1 MKILHI
7 VPALNSG
14 GVETGTIDLAIAL
27 KKLGHTIVVISSGG
41 KLVEELT
48 KNNILHIK
56 LPVNRKSISSVL
68 LIPKI
73 ARILEYQSTDI
84 VHASSRVPAWIGFF
98 ACKLSNTP
106 FVTSCH
112 GFYSKHFLSAVMGW
126 GKLVMVISG
135 TIKRRMIEDFKVPEN
150 KIRLVYRGVDLRKYT
165 FYLTKYDKNKDSF
178 TVINVGR
185 LTPLKGQYKFI
196 KAMKLV
202 IEKIPNIKVL
212 IVGEGK
218 QGSEEYLNKLK
229 TLTKELGMENNVSFL
244 GKRDDIT
251 ELLNK
256 SDCLVLSTNVPEGF
270 GRTIIE
276 AGASGTAVC
285 ASNIGGIREIV
296 DNGISGLL
304 FEPNDKN
311 DMAEKIIKML
321 SDIDLRRKCAINLR
335 KKVEEN
341 FALDQM
347 VKNTLSVYEE
357 AIRS

>member
-14 GVETGTIDLAIAL
+14 GVETGTIDLAITL
-27 KKLGHTIVVISSGG
+27 KKLGHTVVIVSSGG
-41 KLVEELT
+41 KLVEELA

-56 LPVNRKSISSVL
+56 LPVNKKSISSAL
-68 LIPKI
+68 LIPKV

-98 ACKLSNTP
+98 ACKLSHTP

-126 GKLVMVISG
+126 GKLVMVISD
-135 TIKRRMIEDFKVPEN
+135 TIKRRMIEDFKVPES
-150 KIRLVYRGVDLRKYT
+150 KIRLVYRGVDLKKYS
-165 FYLTKYDKNKDSF
+165 FYFTKHDKKKDVF
-178 TVINVGR
+178 TISNIAR
-185 LTPLKGQYKFI
+185 LTPIKGQYEFI

-202 IEKIPNIKVL
+202 IEKIPNIEVL
-212 IVGEGK
+212 IVGEEK
-218 QGSEEYLNKLK
+218 RGSEDYLDKLK
-229 TLTKELGMENNVSFL
+229 KLTKELGIESNVSFL
-244 GKRDDIT
+244 GKREDIP
-251 ELLNK
+251 ELLAK

-296 DNGISGLL
+296 DHGISGLL
-304 FEPNDKN
+304 FEPNNKD
-311 DMAEKIIKML
+311 DMAQKIIEML
-321 SDIDLRRKCAINLR
+321 SNVSLREKCATNLR

-341 FALDQM
+341 FTLDEM

-357 AIRS
+357 AVKP